1 MRLTRDYII
10 NHIRETKYPCWSLF
24 VLQNYKRVPIMHY
37 NGEDWTSDD
46 DASSKAEKA
55 VARLD
60 GALQSIPPETLLC
73 IELRSSKGANGSQ
86 GILGPFEF
94 TNNDKGD
101 APGPQQQ
108 PSQQAAGFGGF
119 GFVQPPPGWVSE
131 ETLNAKLEGI
141 AVKNEQRINEILL
154 KQREKDF
161 EERRNR
167 ELRELAEMRK
177 ELNDEKKKYESNTGA
192 AAETLVFA
200 VKKILGEL
208 FPALPFGQQPTA
220 ENQPQLS
227 GAAAAM
233 KDETPHDPKYNAVER
248 LANFLYVNENLSEKD
263 INEITA
269 AIEVRASQPTHT
281 AQQAQEPTV
290 VQFPKEAGGTQN
302 V

>member
-24 VLQNYKRVPIMHY
+24 VLQAYKRVPIMHY
-37 NGEDWTSDD
+37 NGEDWMADD
-46 DASSKAEKA
+46 DTGAKAEKA
-55 VARLD
+55 VARLN
-60 GALQSIPPETLLC
+60 GALQSIPPDTLLC
-73 IELRSSKGANGSQ
+73 IELRSSKGANGTQ
-86 GILGPFEF
+86 GTLGPFEF

-101 APGPQQQ
+101 TPGSQQQPQQQ
-108 PSQQAAGFGGF
+108 AAALGGF

-167 ELRELAEMRK
+167 ELREIAGIKK
-177 ELNDEKKKYESNTGA
+177 ELKDERRKYESNTGA
-192 AAETLVFA
+192 AADTLVMA

-208 FPALPFGQQPTA
+208 FPALPFNKAEAQPAT
-220 ENQPQLS
+220 LS
-227 GAAAAM
+227 GADTSRPTDPKYGAVEALANAMYQDPALTEQDVNEIALAIKQRAAM
-233 KDETPHDPKYNAVER
+233 KHNTPPQRPQEEATV
-248 LANFLYVNENLSEKD
+248 
-263 INEITA
+263 
-269 AIEVRASQPTHT
+269 IE
-281 AQQAQEPTV
+281 
-290 VQFPKEAGGTQN
+290 FPKEAGGTQN